1 MQREREIERE
11 RERVKRKRG
20 KKRKREREK
29 ELQRETDTQINLALL
44 NIVMALQRKSENR
57 RGGALLRKNL
67 AEDCRSGNLDEVQVH
82 S

>member
-1 MQREREIERE
+1 MQRERERK
-11 RERVKRKRG
+11 RVKKKERG
-20 KKRKREREK
+20 KKEREI
-29 ELQRETDTQINLALL
+29 QRETDTQINLALL

-67 AEDCRSGNLDEVQVH
+67 GEDCRSGNLDEVQVH